1 MSKFVLSFRSSN
13 GQAADPNEEAAWREW
28 FASIGSSIVDPGNR
42 VGEARPVGDCGTDT
56 SISGYTLVTADDLDG
71 AIALAKGCPGLSHG
85 GGVEIGQIIDMT

>member
-13 GQAADPNEEAAWREW
+13 GQAADPSEEAAWGEW

-42 VGEARPVGDCGTDT
+42 VGETRPVGDCGTDT

-71 AIALAKGCPGLSHG
+71 AFALAKGCPGLRHG
-85 GGVEIGQIIDMT
+85 GGVEIGQIVDM